1 MERLKTIMGYRGRI
15 IRNKEPRFS
24 KVFAIYKL
32 VLDLSLCSTFLPA
45 NSLCFLRENVYHLEI
60 ILMKKGVYKCII
72 IIVYKKSIRYL

>member
-1 MERLKTIMGYRGRI
+1 MERLKTIIGYRGRI

-45 NSLCFLRENVYHLEI
+45 NSLCFFKGKRISLRNYINE
-60 ILMKKGVYKCII
+60 KRCIQM
-72 IIVYKKSIRYL
+72 YNNNSI